1 MLWSFFFVHFFLLI
15 HIRDSCVSND
25 VIYKNEDTTQSFM
38 QYSIGK
44 HFFANNLQK
53 NDSFNKL
60 PNFQAP
66 VLNIRIIN
74 FLLHESDLAQSQ
86 AGKTADIR

>member
-1 MLWSFFFVHFFLLI
+1 
-15 HIRDSCVSND
+15 
-25 VIYKNEDTTQSFM
+25 M
-38 QYSIGK
+38 QYSIGI
-44 HFFANNLQK
+44 HFFAKNLQK